1 MRPDFELLRY
11 LFRLRII
18 GEEEWKAAV
27 QLGVG
32 PGSPGAGSRG
42 EQSVRRRVGSAD
54 EPFWG
59 VFSVRRQRERERDR
73 RGEEGGVRLG

>member
-59 VFSVRRQRERERDR
+59 MFSARRQRERERER
-73 RGEEGGVRLG
+73 ER